1 MKFTFD
7 ENKFKRHAMKIAEK
21 SFGKLA
27 DSMQEKITEEV
38 RQYPGVTIRRY
49 GEGKTGRIAGSPR
62 DVVDSGDLRDSYTT
76 TIETIG
82 DKIVFRAFWNTSYAS
97 LIYLG
102 TSKIPTYA
110 WVEMTLQQ
118 TDLSAVFKKS

>member
-7 ENKFKRHAMKIAEK
+7 EKKFRLHAQALAKK
-21 SFGKLA
+21 SFTKIA

-38 RQYPGVTIRRY
+38 RQYPGITIRRY

-76 TIETIG
+76 VIETIG
-82 DKIVFRAFWNTSYAS
+82 DQIVFKAFWSTPYAS

-102 TSKIPTYA
+102 TSKIPAYA

-118 TDLSAVFKKS
+118 TNLSTVFEK